1 MLLGVRSRRKK
12 CQLTF
17 VLDFKEPLLPEAPEW
32 GNASAGANEDAGHL
46 RVLGQVEPRSP
57 ARVEDIS

>member
-1 MLLGVRSRRKK
+1 MLLGVRSRRK

-17 VLDFKEPLLPEAPEW
+17 VLDFKESLLPEAPEW

-46 RVLGQVEPRSP
+46 GVLRQVEPGSP
-57 ARVEDIS
+57 ACVEDIS

>member
-12 CQLTF
+12 SQPTF

-32 GNASAGANEDAGHL
+32 GNAGARADEDAGHL
-46 RVLGQVEPRSP
+46 GVLGQVETGSP
-57 ARVEDIS
+57 ACVEVIS